1 MLSTEILYGAV
12 FNGGLV
18 YILTAAGFSFLT
30 AVTSMGVGPIIASLV
45 KGESAATHTGVAIT
59 LLSYFLGGMALP
71 YTSLPET
78 LRAFAR
84 LHPIM
89 SANASMIFLLEGES
103 YVGYNPLGAVQV
115 CTTVSSSLLVLA
127 VGVALYSNLCWRR

>member
-12 FNGGLV
+12 FNSDLM
-18 YILTAAGFSFLT
+18 YILAAAGFSFLT
-30 AVTSMGVGPIIASLV
+30 AVTSMDVGLIIASLV
-45 KGESAATHTGVAIT
+45 KGDSVATRTGVAIT

-71 YTSLPET
+71 YTSLPEA

-84 LHPIM
+84 LHPIT
-89 SANASMIFLLEGES
+89 SANTSMFFLLEGES
-103 YVGYNPLGAVQV
+103 YIGYNPLGAVQV
-115 CTTVSSSLLVLA
+115 STTMASSLLVLA